1 MADWVVDTN
10 VLLVATRA
18 VLGGPPRLLAR
29 RGEDVPVTATAD
41 CEAVYRWLEAV
52 RRSPDER
59 VVIDYP
65 NDLIKGEYGKKLD
78 KSEYGRMV
86 IAEKLTRGQVKVVE
100 VLKDAEG
107 YAVIQHENASEVFD
121 REDRKMVA
129 AAMESGAAIANAC
142 DTDWCEL
149 EHTGTLGRL
158 GVKVHHVIETWCRSE
173 WQRKRATKE

>member
-18 VLGGPPRLLAR
+18 VLGRPPMALER
-29 RGEDVPVTATAD
+29 RGEDVPVTDTAD
-41 CEAVYRWLEAV
+41 LQAVYLWLETV
-52 RRSPDER
+52 RRSREAC
-59 VVIDYP
+59 VVLDVP
-65 NDLIKGEYGKKLD
+65 NDLIKGEYANKLA

-86 IAEKLTRGQVKVVE
+86 IAEKLSKGQYKTVE
-100 VLKDAEG
+100 VLKDGDG
-107 YAVIQHENASEVFD
+107 YALILHDSAGEVFD

-129 AAMESGAAIANAC
+129 AALEVGSAIANAC

-158 GVKVHHVIETWCRSE
+158 GVRVHHVIEVWCRAE
-173 WQRKRATKE
+173 WQRKRATR

>member
-18 VLGGPPRLLAR
+18 VLGGPPRQLAR
-29 RGEDVPVTATAD
+29 RGEDVPVRSD
-41 CEAVYRWLEAV
+41 EELQAVYLWLEAI
-52 RRSPDER
+52 RRSHEEF
-59 VVIDYP
+59 VVLDVP
-65 NDLIKGEYGKKLD
+65 HDLIKGEYANKLA

-86 IAEKLTRGQVKVVE
+86 IAEKLTKGQYKPAEVE
-100 VLKDAEG
+100 PDGDGHALILHAAAD
-107 YAVIQHENASEVFD
+107 EVFD

-129 AAMESGAAIANAC
+129 AALESGAAIANAC

-158 GVKVHHVIETWCRSE
+158 GVRVHHVIEVWCRAE
-173 WQRKRATKE
+173 WQRKRATR